1 MKEEIIKTMAL
12 SLPLNGPNFMNQLF
26 ILPYAIA

>member
-1 MKEEIIKTMAL
+1 MAL

-26 ILPYAIA
+26 ILPYAIAYYIFR